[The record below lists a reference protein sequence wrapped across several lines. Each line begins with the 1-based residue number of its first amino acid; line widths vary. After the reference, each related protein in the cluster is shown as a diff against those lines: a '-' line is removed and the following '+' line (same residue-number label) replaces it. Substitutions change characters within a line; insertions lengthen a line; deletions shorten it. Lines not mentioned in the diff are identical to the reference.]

1 LGDYQS
7 LNKDADDVFEE
18 NDFWSCYPLTGSRL
32 SVKIVAS
39 F

>member
-18 NDFWSCYPLTGSRL
+18 KRLSCYLLTGSRL
-32 SVKIVAS
+32 SVKIAVS